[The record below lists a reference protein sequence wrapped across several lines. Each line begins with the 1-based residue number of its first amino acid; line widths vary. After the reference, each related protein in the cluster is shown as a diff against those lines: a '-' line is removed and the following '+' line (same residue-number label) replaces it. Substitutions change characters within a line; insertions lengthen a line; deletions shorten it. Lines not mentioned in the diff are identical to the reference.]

1 MQKTKKENI
10 KMKKLTINL
19 LRNLFDIFLPP
30 RCLVCRDVVYKEN
43 GLCHKCFKNFCFLS
57 DQSCPV
63 CGRPYTFPVEKNELI
78 CGKCLTNPPS
88 LQGLK
93 AVFAY
98 DEYSKKLILSFK
110 HADRTDLVPFLSKL
124 LYYRGKHILENADY
138 IMPVPLYWQR
148 LMKRKY
154 NQSALLT
161 VKLSKI
167 TGKPY
172 LLNTLLRIKKTQSQG
187 HKTRE
192 ERIKNIQ
199 NAFCVHHAEKIKGKT
214 IVLIDD
220 VYTTGATLNECAK
233 VLRQA
238 GAKRVEALVLARV
251 CYFE

>member
-1 MQKTKKENI
+1 MKE
-10 KMKKLTINL
+10 
-19 LRNLFDIFLPP
+19 
-30 RCLVCRDVVYKEN
+30 
-43 GLCHKCFKNFCFLS
+43 
-57 DQSCPV
+57 
-63 CGRPYTFPVEKNELI
+63 NELI
-78 CGKCLTNPPS
+78 CGKCLTNPPQ

-98 DEYSKKLILSFK
+98 DDYSKKLILPFK

-124 LYYRGKHILENADY
+124 LYYRGKQFLENADY
-138 IMPVPLYWQR
+138 IIPVPLYWQR

-154 NQSALLT
+154 NQAALLT
-161 VKLSKI
+161 VGLSKM

-172 LLNTLLRIKKTQSQG
+172 LLNNLIRIRKTQSQG
-187 HKTRE
+187 HKTQQ
-192 ERIKNIQ
+192 ERLKNIQ
-199 NAFCVHHAEKIKGKT
+199 NAFSLRHPEKIKGKT

-251 CYFE
+251 CFFE

>member
-1 MQKTKKENI
+1 
-10 KMKKLTINL
+10 MKKVAINI

-30 RCLVCRDVVYKEN
+30 RCLVCHDVVYKEN
-43 GLCHKCFKNFCFLS
+43 GLCHKCFKNISFLS
-57 DQSCPV
+57 DQCCPV
-63 CGRPYTFPVEKNELI
+63 CGRNYTFPVEKEELI
-78 CGKCLTNPPS
+78 CGKCLSDPPK
-88 LQGLK
+88 LQGLR

-98 DEYSKKLILSFK
+98 DDYSKQLILPFK
-110 HADRTDLVPFLSKL
+110 HADRTELAPFLSKL
-124 LYYRGKHILENADY
+124 LYYRGKSVLKNADY
-138 IMPVPLYWQR
+138 IIPVPLYWQR
-148 LMKRKY
+148 LVKRKY
-154 NQSALLT
+154 NQSALLA
-161 VKLSKI
+161 VKLSKLVER
-167 TGKPY
+167 PF

-187 HKTRE
+187 HKNRE

-199 NAFCVHHAEKIKGKT
+199 NAFCVRHPEKIKGKT